1 MFSFINHGDA
11 FDSDVHHDCD
21 DNIMI
26 IINIVVLGS
35 SINTGRRIRRRTTKD
50 DEQEGDP
57 DGDAD
62 GDGMVIVMV

>member
-1 MFSFINHGDA
+1 
-11 FDSDVHHDCD
+11 
-21 DNIMI
+21 MI

-35 SINTGRRIRRRTTKD
+35 KINTGRRIRRRTTKD